1 MSDVWIAVLKNH
13 HGRSEKSS
21 PGHWTLLSRCC
32 DANRVFGVHS
42 RATETSSGSQSSAPR
57 GVRLPPRSSSSSAKI
72 CHFVSIFS
80 DKFAL
85 WVVCD
90 LHNKVDLYTYYYGH
104 GCISCG
110 KPMHPSR
117 RNQELPTCC
126 IGGTGSVHGIH
137 SRRQTISNHLT
148 ITTHDLHLQQ
158 QQELHSLDTTYKLPL
173 LLTEWASASTSASR
187 AFSPFCQFYHGQTV
201 SGGLVI
207 SRTDRRSHLAV
218 AAAAAA
224 HGHRWPLRA
233 AGSAG
238 RHWTTRLGSM
248 CLWTAGCSALPPRP
262 SARDLVAPVTEQAAA
277 AAAASAASFH
287 RRRSSPLRS
296 AQYR

>member
-1 MSDVWIAVLKNH
+1 M
-13 HGRSEKSS
+13 
-21 PGHWTLLSRCC
+21 
-32 DANRVFGVHS
+32 
-42 RATETSSGSQSSAPR
+42 
-57 GVRLPPRSSSSSAKI
+57 
-72 CHFVSIFS
+72 
-80 DKFAL
+80 
-85 WVVCD
+85 CD

-173 LLTEWASASTSASR
+173 LLTECLTR
-187 AFSPFCQFYHGQTV
+187 LSPFCQFYHGQTV
-201 SGGLVI
+201 SRGLVI
-207 SRTDRRSHLAV
+207 SRTDRRSHLA
-218 AAAAAA
+218 AAAA
-224 HGHRWPLRA
+224 HGRRWLLRA

-277 AAAASAASFH
+277 AAASAASFH

-296 AQYR
+296 VPVKQPSGVRQHSHPGHGRRGLLAKR